1 MLVPGLQRV
10 KAGFSAEL
18 SAAQDALLE
27 CEEEGTR
34 REEQGHERSDELARL
49 KAEQEKLER
58 EEKRLREE
66 HAKELAD
73 RKAETD
79 RLEESLQSAKS
90 ANGQSVVASQS
101 ELAALQK
108 ELDEFTEDAA
118 KKREKMYLH
127 LVSSLDMLALHKENV
142 EKQLAS
148 LKQHCAAKME
158 MLQPLLVDEVVDL
171 E

>member
-1 MLVPGLQRV
+1 M
-10 KAGFSAEL
+10 E
-18 SAAQDALLE
+18 
-27 CEEEGTR
+27 
-34 REEQGHERSDELARL
+34 
-49 KAEQEKLER
+49 
-58 EEKRLREE
+58 
-66 HAKELAD
+66 
-73 RKAETD
+73 ETD
-79 RLEESLQSAKS
+79 
-90 ANGQSVVASQS
+90 
-101 ELAALQK
+101 
-108 ELDEFTEDAA
+108 